1 MAEPTLNTSTSA
13 SGRRQLASLL
23 PATLKRL
30 LAVAVGLAG
39 FMLADT
45 LYLLLVRLAD
55 RVGLDPFA
63 LDEATL
69 PPFYQVLLL
78 AHTGAGLLLA
88 VLMAAFLIAHLP
100 RVWRRFH
107 HEAAWTGVPYAAV
120 GVGLVVT
127 GLFIFSEAA
136 TRGNSWVWWL
146 HSGAAVLALA
156 GYAAHRAVSHTRPPA
171 TRLARFLGVG
181 TAASLVLFIVHGGLA
196 MREGAY
202 REAGERPAT
211 AGGEPSQ
218 ATARPGVGVPG
229 GVNRDAAR
237 MLRGDFGPSG
247 WVPTGAVPPESPFF
261 PSPATTTT
269 GDFLAADFLVRD
281 GAAVGTGAIRAEAEA
296 RGFASETRIGSGSCE
311 RCHADIVD
319 QWATSAHRFASF
331 NNPFYEATIAAM
343 RSEPRESNRWIDR
356 HLASPG
362 IAAGGVGRAASKWC
376 SGCHDPVLLFAGGMG
391 REIDR
396 NSPAAQAGLT
406 CLSCHAIDHL
416 HDRTGN
422 GNYNIADAAE
432 SPYIFAGSPPRSLGG
447 LLHDAVIRSR
457 PAVHSTRMLKPFFR
471 ESTYCATCHKVGLSE
486 PVNNYRWLRGQNEFD
501 SWDDSGVSLNAART
515 FYLPP
520 AGQVCQDCHM
530 PLEPAPRGDMAAAN
544 GMVRSHRFL
553 GANTALPY
561 LRGDTAT
568 LRRIED
574 FLGAEKLRVD
584 VFAVRVGAAGAV
596 PRPAE
601 QGAGAAMPEADGV
614 AGATRVLADRGSGVP
629 AGVPVTFDVVVRNL
643 GVGHTFPGGTND
655 SNEGW
660 IEFTV
665 TDEDGRRLAASGLL
679 ADDGHLDPF
688 AHTFKAVMVDRDG
701 NAIRKRNAQDIHATV
716 YANVIGP
723 GSADVAHYELTLPPE
738 LAGSEVTVSARLL
751 WRKFDRVYTEF
762 AFETNPSGFGGFD
775 AVPDL
780 PVTEITADSVRV
792 LVTPGGGALAGET
805 AGVADRA
812 RMGDRPVERPRAEP
826 VGNVDWTRHNDY
838 GIALLLEGDH
848 RRAAEAFSRV
858 EMLEPGRID
867 GPLNLARTALAEG
880 NLVLVFEALAR
891 VEAIEAGNA
900 RAAWVWGQALREDG
914 RYEEAAQALRRV
926 LEVFPDD
933 RAAWR
938 SLGRTL
944 FLDGRYA
951 GALGALDR
959 VLAIDPEDR
968 VAHYHRMLSLRALGR
983 DNEAAQAEAAYLYHG
998 IDEAAQ
1004 EITRAY
1010 RARDP
1015 GANIMAQQI
1024 PVHRLEV
1031 IR

>member
-1 MAEPTLNTSTSA
+1 MPERTLNSSA
-13 SGRRQLASLL
+13 QGGARRPLASLL
-23 PATLKRL
+23 PPTLRRL

-55 RVGLDPFA
+55 RVGLEPFA
-63 LDEATL
+63 LGAASL
-69 PPFYQVLLL
+69 PRFYQVLLL
-78 AHTGAGLLLA
+78 AHTGAGLVLA
-88 VLMAAFLIAHLP
+88 VLMAAFLVAHLP
-100 RVWRRFH
+100 RVWRRYH
-107 HEAAWTGVPYAAV
+107 HSAALTGAPYVAA
-120 GVGLVVT
+120 GVVLVVT
-127 GLFIFSEAA
+127 GLFVFSEAA
-136 TRGNSWVWWL
+136 SEGNSRVWWL
-146 HSGAAVLALA
+146 HGAAAVLALA
-156 GYAAHRAVSHTRPPA
+156 GYGAHRAVSHACPPR
-171 TRLARFLGVG
+171 TRLGRFLGAS
-181 TAASLVLFIVHGGLA
+181 TAASLVLFVVHGALA
-196 MREGAY
+196 MGG
-202 REAGERPAT
+202 GERGAM
-211 AGGEPSQ
+211 AGSAGAE
-218 ATARPGVGVPG
+218 APG
-229 GVNRDAAR
+229 GVERDAAR

-247 WVPTGAVPPESPFF
+247 WVPAGAVPPGSPFF

-269 GDFLAADFLVRD
+269 GGFLDKSVLARD
-281 GAAVGTGAIRAEAEA
+281 DSG
-296 RGFASETRIGSGSCE
+296 GSCE
-311 RCHADIVD
+311 RCHPDVVD
-319 QWATSAHRFASF
+319 QWAASAHRFASF
-331 NNPFYEATIAAM
+331 NNPFYEATINAM
-343 RSEPRESNRWIDR
+343 RADPRESNRWIDR
-356 HLASPG
+356 HLATPG
-362 IAAGGVGRAASKWC
+362 VATTGVGRAASKWC
-376 SGCHDPVLLFAGGMG
+376 SGCHDPVLLFAGEMG

-396 NSPAAQAGLT
+396 TSPGAQAGLT
-406 CLSCHAIDHL
+406 CLSCHAIDRI

-422 GNYNIADAAE
+422 GNYNIADAAA
-432 SPYIFAGSPPRSLGG
+432 SPYIFADAPPGSLRGF
-447 LLHDAVIRSR
+447 LHDAAVRSR
-457 PAVHSTRMLKPFFR
+457 PAVHSARMLKPFFR
-471 ESTYCATCHKVGLSE
+471 ESGYCATCHKVGLAE

-501 SWDDSGVSLNAART
+501 NWDDSGVSLNAART
-515 FYLPP
+515 FYLP
-520 AGQVCQDCHM
+520 AARQVCQDCHM

-574 FLGAEKLRVD
+574 FLRAEKLRVD
-584 VFAVRVGAAGAV
+584 VFAVRVGGS
-596 PRPAE
+596 
-601 QGAGAAMPEADGV
+601 GAARMPEADGG
-614 AGATRVLADRGSGVP
+614 AGATMVLADDGSEVP

-665 TDEDGRRLAASGLL
+665 TDADGRRLAASGLL
-679 ADDGHLDPF
+679 AEDGHLDPF

-701 NAIRKRNAQDIHATV
+701 NAIHRRNAQDIHATV

-723 GSADVAHYELTLPPE
+723 GSADVAHYELTLPAE
-738 LAGSEVTVSARLL
+738 LAGSEVTVIARLM
-751 WRKFDRVYTEF
+751 WRKFDRTYTEF
-762 AFETNPSGFGGFD
+762 AFETNPAGFRGFD

-780 PVTEITADSVRV
+780 PVTEIAADSVRV
-792 LVTPGGGALAGET
+792 RVVPGGGGMAAGTVRVAGSAGEHNRL
-805 AGVADRA
+805 A
-812 RMGDRPVERPRAEP
+812 EEPRAEP
-826 VGNVDWTRHNDY
+826 GGNLDWTRHNDY
-838 GIALLLEGDH
+838 GIALLLEGDF

-880 NLVLVFEALAR
+880 NLGLAYEALAR

-900 RAAWVWGQALREDG
+900 RAAWAWGQVLQEDG
-914 RYEEAAQALRRV
+914 RYDEAARALRRV
-926 LEVFPDD
+926 LEVFPGD

-938 SLGRTL
+938 ALGRTS
-944 FLDGRYA
+944 FLDGRYED
-951 GALGALDR
+951 ALDALDR

-983 DNEAAQAEAAYLYHG
+983 DDEAAQAEAAYLYYG
-998 IDEAAQ
+998 IDEAAL